1 MHVIENL
8 LIFTNLDVNTAFLEG
23 WVGSW
28 NQLIV
33 FLLIQMGLIHLP
45 YELFG
50 FWTNIWNELN
60 SYIDVPLYI
69 ITWKIIANYY

>member
-1 MHVIENL
+1 MHVIENH

-45 YELFG
+45 YKLFG
-50 FWTNIWNELN
+50 F
-60 SYIDVPLYI
+60 
-69 ITWKIIANYY
+69 

>member
-1 MHVIENL
+1 MHVIENH

-50 FWTNIWNELN
+50 FWTNIWNGLN
-60 SYIDVPLYI
+60 S
-69 ITWKIIANYY
+69 